1 MFIKKQ
7 AQQEAD
13 LDITAFMNLMIVLVP
28 VLLMSMVFKQ
38 VSILQL
44 NLPDLTGSEVS
55 SAEKN
60 RQLEVVLRDS
70 GIEVFYPSGVLVKTI
85 PTKEIEGSQV
95 QDYKTLSLVLQEIKR
110 VEKSAD
116 NDKRDV
122 LLLSEA
128 SIDYQE
134 LVSTM
139 DTLRAFE
146 TVVTTSMVEVE
157 LFPEISLGDAP
168 AMAKKG

>member
-7 AQQEAD
+7 TQQEAD

-44 NLPDLTGSEVS
+44 NLPDLTGAETT

-70 GIEVFYPSGVLVKTI
+70 RIEVFYPSGVLVKSI
-85 PTKEIEGSQV
+85 PAEEKDGKLI

-110 VEKSAD
+110 AEKSAN

-128 SIDYQE
+128 GVDYQQ

-168 AMAKKG
+168 AAAKKG